1 MVKSAMMER
10 CEGIWKAAQL
20 SIPSGHSFHIGGASH
35 HLGRGT
41 DVQIVQRLG
50 RWSSDAFYLYW
61 RNAQA
66 IIPLHIASAAERNK
80 ICTQVE
86 KHLEGADSEVI
97 EAWKSI
103 QASRDR
109 VQGKG
114 RQGKK
119 K

>member
-20 SIPSGHSFHIGGASH
+20 SLPSGHSFRIGGTSH
-35 HLGRGT
+35 HLSRGT

-66 IIPLHIASAAERNK
+66 IIPLHIALAAERNK
-80 ICTQVE
+80 IRMQVE

-103 QASRDR
+103 QANQDR
-109 VQGKG
+109 AQGKG
-114 RQGKK
+114 RQKK
-119 K
+119 R